1 MRTTVLKSAV
11 LLGAVA
17 FAAPSGEAQQVQQ
30 VKPAAPAPTAPNWD
44 VLLRPRV
51 RPPAPTSTAITA
63 ADLQTRVYLFAD
75 DSLNGRQ
82 LASEENY
89 KATEY
94 LAREAQRLGLVP
106 MGENGT
112 YFQAINMV
120 ERTLD
125 PATRLGIG
133 SVTLAPWTDYVVR
146 DQGPGA
152 RSLDGVQAIYGGNI
166 GDSASV
172 IDPALAAGKL
182 VVLTVPGSGQ
192 GAGLASVNRNILT
205 RYFINAAGIAVVALD
220 YATPPILES
229 WKEAGQML
237 KRDNPVIRPVPTL
250 LYLNRTTASTLLG
263 GNIDSVKTGA
273 VGATVTA
280 TPRFAEAPIR
290 FPARNVI
297 AGIRGSDPK
306 LRDEYVALG
315 SHNDHVDHNTRPV
328 PHDSIYIV
336 NHLFRTGGAED
347 PAPRL
352 TPEQQAQVNTLLA
365 EIRRKSNGAS
375 ARLDSIYNGADDDAS
390 GSMSMLEIAE
400 YFAGQRV
407 KPKRSLLFVWH
418 VGEEAG
424 LFGSE
429 WFTDH
434 PTVPRESI
442 VAQINMD
449 MVGRGGP
456 GDISG
461 VTREGTR
468 YAGNP
473 DHIQLI
479 GGRRLSTQLGDMAE
493 AVSRS
498 QPRPLMVDYSMD
510 ANGHPLNIYCR
521 SDHYEYARYGIPIV
535 FVTTGGHADYHMLTD
550 EPQYID
556 YDRLTRISQYVGD
569 LVGRLANLPN
579 RPVVDKPKPDPKGQC
594 VQ

>member
-1 MRTTVLKSAV
+1 MKNLALKAAV
-11 LLGAVA
+11 LLSVAVLSA
-17 FAAPSGEAQQVQQ
+17 SSSAQQVLQTR
-30 VKPAAPAPTAPNWD
+30 PSAAPAAPNWD
-44 VLLRPRV
+44 VLLRPRT
-51 RPPAPTSTAITA
+51 RPTAPTTAAITP

-82 LASEENY
+82 LASEENF

-94 LAREAQRLGLVP
+94 LAREARRLGLIP

-112 YFQAINMV
+112 YFQAIPMV
-120 ERTLD
+120 ERSLD
-125 PATRLGIG
+125 PVAPLAIG
-133 SVTLAPWTDYVVR
+133 TVSFTPWSDYVVR

-152 RSLDGVQAIYGGNI
+152 RSLDGVQAIYGGNLA
-166 GDSASV
+166 DSASV
-172 IDPALAAGKL
+172 IEPTAAAGKL
-182 VVLTVPGSGQ
+182 VVLTVPATGPN
-192 GAGLASVNRNILT
+192 AGLGRVNRGLLT
-205 RYFINAAGIAVVALD
+205 RHFINAAGIAVVVLEH
-220 YATPPILES
+220 ATPAIMES
-229 WKEAGQML
+229 WREAGQML
-237 KRDNPVIRPVPTL
+237 KRDNPVFRPVPSL
-250 LYLNRTTASTLLG
+250 IYVNKRTASMLLG
-263 GNIDSVKTGA
+263 ASIDSVRTGA

-280 TPRFAEAPIR
+280 APRFVETPIKW
-290 FPARNVI
+290 PARNVV
-297 AGIRGSDPK
+297 AAIRGSDPR

-315 SHNDHVDHNTRPV
+315 SHNDHVDHDSRPV

-336 NHLFRTGGAED
+336 NHLFRSGGAED

-352 TPEQQAQVNTLLA
+352 TPEQQAQVNAILA
-365 EIRRKSNGAS
+365 DIRRKTNGAS

-390 GSMSMLEIAE
+390 GSMSMLETAE
-400 YFAGQRV
+400 YFAGQRE

-429 WFTDH
+429 WYTDH

-461 VTREGTR
+461 VTKDGTR
-468 YAGNP
+468 YTGNP
-473 DHIQLI
+473 DHVQLI
-479 GGRRLSTQLGDMAE
+479 GARRLSTQLGDLAE
-493 AVSRS
+493 AVSKS
-498 QPRPLMVDYSMD
+498 QRRPLVVDYSMD

-535 FVTTGGHADYHMLTD
+535 FVTTGGHADYHMVTD

-556 YDRLTRISQYVGD
+556 YDRLNRVTQYVAD
-569 LVGRLANLPN
+569 LVGRLANLPT
-579 RPVVDKPKPDPKGQC
+579 RPVVDQPKPDPKGQC

>member
-1 MRTTVLKSAV
+1 MRHTALKSALFLSV
-11 LLGAVA
+11 ALLSAP
-17 FAAPSGEAQQVQQ
+17 AAAQQARQPRTPSL
-30 VKPAAPAPTAPNWD
+30 PAAPDWD

-51 RPPAPTSTAITA
+51 RPATPTATAITP

-94 LAREAQRLGLVP
+94 LAREASRLGLVP

-112 YFQAINMV
+112 YFQAINIV

-125 PATRLGIG
+125 PASRLAVGAV
-133 SVTLAPWTDYVVR
+133 SLAPWTDYVVR

-152 RSLDGVQAIYGGNI
+152 RPLDGVQAVYGGNL

-172 IDPALAAGKL
+172 IEPAAAAGKL
-182 VVLTVPGSGQ
+182 VVLTVPSTGPN
-192 GAGLASVNRNILT
+192 AGLARVNRGLLT

-220 YATPPILES
+220 HATPPVLES

-237 KRDNPVIRPVPTL
+237 KRENPVIRPVPTL
-250 LYLNRTTASTLLG
+250 LYLSKRTASTLL
-263 GNIDSVKTGA
+263 NANVDSVKPGA
-273 VGATVTA
+273 LGATVTA
-280 TPRFAEAPIR
+280 TPRFAESPIR
-290 FPARNVI
+290 YPARNVV
-297 AGIRGSDPK
+297 AAIRGSDPK

-315 SHNDHVDHNTRPV
+315 SHNDHVDHDSRPV

-336 NHLFRTGGAED
+336 HHLFRTGGAED

-352 TPEQQAQVNTLLA
+352 TPEQQTQVNALLA
-365 EIRRKSNGAS
+365 DIRRRTNGAS

-429 WFTDH
+429 WYTDH

-449 MVGRGGP
+449 MIGRGGP

-461 VTREGTR
+461 VTRDGTR

-479 GGRRLSTQLGDMAE
+479 GARRLSTQLGELAE
-493 AVSRS
+493 SVSKS
-498 QPRPLMVDYSMD
+498 QRRPLLVDYSMD

-535 FVTTGGHADYHMLTD
+535 FVTTGGHADYHMVTD
-550 EPQYID
+550 EPQYLD
-556 YDRLTRISQYVGD
+556 YDRLTRVTQYVAD
-569 LVGRLANLPN
+569 LAGRLAELPN
-579 RPVVDKPKPDPKGQC
+579 RPVVDQPKPDPKGQC

>member
-1 MRTTVLKSAV
+1 MRIIALKSA
-11 LLGAVA
+11 LFLSAVA
-17 FAAPSGEAQQVQQ
+17 LAAPPGGAQQAQQ
-30 VKPAAPAPTAPNWD
+30 PKSAPVPAPNWD

-51 RPPAPTSTAITA
+51 RAAAPTTAAITP
-63 ADLQTRVYLFAD
+63 ADLETRVFLFAD

-82 LASEENY
+82 LASEGNY
-89 KATEY
+89 KATDY
-94 LAREAQRLGLVP
+94 LAREAKRLGLVP

-125 PATRLGIG
+125 PASRLAVG
-133 SVTLAPWTDYVVR
+133 SASFSPWTDYVVR

-152 RSLDGVQAIYGGNI
+152 RSLDGVQAIYGGNL

-172 IDPALAAGKL
+172 IDPAAVAGKI
-182 VVLTVPGSGQ
+182 VVLTLPGTGPN
-192 GAGLASVNRNILT
+192 AGLASVNRGMLT

-250 LYLNRTTASTLLG
+250 LYLNRKSASTLLG
-263 GNIDSVKTGA
+263 ANVDSVKTGA
-273 VGATVTA
+273 PGGTVTS
-280 TPRFAEAPIR
+280 TPRFVESPIKY
-290 FPARNVI
+290 PARNVI
-297 AGIRGSDPK
+297 AAIPGSDPK
-306 LRDEYVALG
+306 LRNEYVAIG
-315 SHNDHVDHNTRPV
+315 SHNDHVDHNSRPV
-328 PHDSIYIV
+328 AHDSIYIV

-352 TPEQQAQVNTLLA
+352 TPGQQSQVNALIA
-365 EIRRKSNGAS
+365 EIRRKTNGAS
-375 ARLDSIYNGADDDAS
+375 ARPDSIYNGADDDAS
-390 GSMSMLEIAE
+390 GSMGMLEIAE
-400 YFAGQRV
+400 YFAAQRV

-429 WFTDH
+429 WYTDH

-449 MVGRGGP
+449 MIGRGGP
-456 GDISG
+456 ADISG

-468 YAGNP
+468 YLGNP
-473 DHIQLI
+473 DHVQLI
-479 GGRRLSTQLGDMAE
+479 GGRRLSTQLGDLAE
-493 AVSRS
+493 ATSKS
-498 QPRPLMVDYSMD
+498 QARPLMVDYSMD

-535 FVTTGGHADYHMLTD
+535 FVTTGGHADYHMITD

-556 YDRLTRISQYVGD
+556 YDRLTRVSQYVAD
-569 LVGRLANLPN
+569 LTGKLAELPN
-579 RPVVDKPKPDPKGQC
+579 RPVVDQPKPDPKGQC

>member
-1 MRTTVLKSAV
+1 MKNFALKSAV
-11 LLGAVA
+11 FMGVAVLSL
-17 FAAPSGEAQQVQQ
+17 PSAAQQAQQ
-30 VKPAAPAPTAPNWD
+30 TRAAVVPPAPNWD

-51 RPPAPTSTAITA
+51 RQPTPTTTAITP
-63 ADLQTRVYLFAD
+63 ADLQTRVFLFAD

-82 LASEENY
+82 LASEENF

-94 LAREAQRLGLVP
+94 LAREAKRLGLIP

-125 PATRLGIG
+125 PGARLAIG
-133 SVTLAPWTDYVVR
+133 SVSLTPWTDYVVR

-152 RSLDGVQAIYGGNI
+152 RSLDGVQAIYGGNLA
-166 GDSASV
+166 DSASV
-172 IDPALAAGKL
+172 IDPAAAAGKL
-182 VVLTVPGSGQ
+182 VVLTVPSTGPN
-192 GAGLASVNRNILT
+192 AGLARVNRGLLT

-220 YATPPILES
+220 HATPAILDS

-237 KRDNPVIRPVPTL
+237 KRDNPVIRPVPVL
-250 LYLNRTTASTLLG
+250 LYLSETTASTLLG
-263 GNIDSVKTGA
+263 ANVDSVRTGA
-273 VGATVTA
+273 LGATVTA
-280 TPRFAEAPIR
+280 TPRFVESPIKY
-290 FPARNVI
+290 PARNVV
-297 AGIRGSDPK
+297 AAIRGSDPR

-315 SHNDHVDHNTRPV
+315 SHNDHVDHDSRPV

-352 TPEQQAQVNTLLA
+352 TPQQHAQVNALLA
-365 EIRRKSNGAS
+365 DIRRKTNGAS

-449 MVGRGGP
+449 MIGRGGP

-461 VTREGTR
+461 VTKDGRR
-468 YAGNP
+468 YTGNP
-473 DHIQLI
+473 DHVQLI
-479 GGRRLSTQLGDMAE
+479 GARRLSTQLGELAE
-493 AVSRS
+493 AVSKSRA
-498 QPRPLMVDYSMD
+498 RPLLVDYSMD

-521 SDHYEYARYGIPIV
+521 SDHYAYARYGIPIV
-535 FVTTGGHADYHMLTD
+535 FVTTGGHADYHMVTD

-556 YDRLTRISQYVGD
+556 YDRLTRVTQYVAD
-569 LVGRLANLPN
+569 LVGGLADRST
-579 RPVVDKPKPDPKGQC
+579 RPVVDQPKPDPKGEC